1 MQPQQQQ
8 VSDQHKSP
16 VLIVDDS
23 KVIRLA
29 LSKIL
34 RKNFEVI
41 QAVDGEDAWD
51 KLIENSAITAVFS
64 DVSMPNLDGFG
75 LLERVRNSSDDH
87 IQNIPYI
94 IITANDDDPQFEEKV
109 SSAGGDALI
118 TKPFKTDEITNC
130 VNKFF
135 SVNEEAGPAAPGL
148 SDQAVAEILGFD
160 NEDQA
165 TVPEQEKI
173 TQHPVA
179 QEEVPLVE
187 PELMPAVNEMHGET
201 GEIEA
206 TEVKEPGFE
215 FTIDEDFLNNELDTF
230 ELEIDEDFDAV
241 DGSVTSEPM
250 AEPAGNDEK
259 DDEISLTFELPDES
273 NLEYAETIASEAV
286 APETG
291 ETASYDKKLGIE
303 QARKRAM
310 DIAREQAERSQQDI
324 ENDKK
329 ARDSERNEIRR
340 RLEELRARE
349 SETSKIT
356 DSNKSLFFKKF
367 MYIITG
373 AFLRNKK

>member
-8 VSDQHKSP
+8 VSDQHKTP

-51 KLIENSAITAVFS
+51 KLIENAAITAVFS

-75 LLERVRNSSDDH
+75 LLERVRNSSDNH

-130 VNKFF
+130 VNKFL
-135 SVNEEAGPAAPGL
+135 SVNEEAGPPAPGL

-165 TVPEQEKI
+165 IVPEQEKI
-173 TQHPVA
+173 TQHPIV
-179 QEEVPLVE
+179 QEDVPLVD
-187 PELMPAVNEMHGET
+187 PELLPAVNEMHAET

-230 ELEIDEDFDAV
+230 ELEIDEDFETV
-241 DGSVTSEPM
+241 DGSVTSEP
-250 AEPAGNDEK
+250 ASHDEK
-259 DDEISLTFELPDES
+259 EDEISLTFELPDES
-273 NLEYAETIASEAV
+273 NLEYVETIASEAV
-286 APETG
+286 VPETG
-291 ETASYDKKLGIE
+291 ETASYGKKLGIE

-310 DIAREQAERSQQDI
+310 DIAREQAELSQQDI
-324 ENDKK
+324 ENDQK
-329 ARDSERNEIRR
+329 ARESERNEIRK

-349 SETSKIT
+349 SEASKIT

-373 AFLRNKK
+373 AFLRNKE